1 MEVMKMQRIKI
12 VKDEFSMIIPEGF
25 DVMPDN
31 IAEYKYPA
39 KSRPS
44 IILTNDTATVDYKFS
59 YILALV
65 SEEALSELVNQT
77 KTSLRRI
84 FTGIKFYEENVVDV
98 NGIKLGWFDYVSP
111 AIGGIVY
118 NISFLPKSYSETI
131 SFFTWIKG
139 KLLHGT
145 FSCEN
150 SIEEWK
156 DIFLES
162 IMSIKEEIENE

>member
-59 YILALV
+59 YISALV

-118 NISFLPKSYSETI
+118 NISF
-131 SFFTWIKG
+131 FTWIKG

>member
-1 MEVMKMQRIKI
+1 MEVSKMQRIEI
-12 VKDEFSMIIPEGF
+12 VKNEFSIIMPHGF

-59 YILALV
+59 YISAVV
-65 SEEALSELVNQT
+65 SESALSELINQT
-77 KTSLRRI
+77 KTSLKRI
-84 FTGIKFYEENVVDV
+84 FTGIEFYEENIVEI
-98 NGIKLGWFDYVSP
+98 NGLKLGWFDYVST
-111 AIGGIVY
+111 AIGAVVY
-118 NISFLPKSYSETI
+118 NI

-139 KLLHGT
+139 KLLQGT

-150 SIEEWK
+150 SIDEWK

-162 IMSIKEEIENE
+162 IMSIKEEMKNE